1 MKILFVNP
9 PNTTS
14 LGFTEKGKYV
24 TENIGNQFFLLPR
37 IPFEVTAILNKSNI
51 NTDINLLD
59 YEWYKN
65 PNLSNEN
72 IIEIIVDKKP
82 DIILTT
88 LISQASADTIDW
100 LTTKLK
106 EKLSNCIII
115 VGGQAILH
123 LKDKIFKFCP
133 NVDFAYI
140 GDANGNLTKLLQNLI
155 NKKEISGIEGLIFK
169 QNKIIKVNEIKNNL
183 ELMNYIS
190 EELYD
195 KHKNLILEVVKS
207 CKQNNM
213 YVLGLMESFKGCP
226 FMCSFC
232 AAKGKIRERDID
244 KCLKEIEYLYNLGI
258 YRFYFM
264 DLTFGV
270 NRFKTEEL
278 LQKLSKFKEINPNF
292 EFRCVT
298 RVDIINEKFVKSLE
312 NAGCYEIGL
321 GVECN
326 DSSVLNLMSKHITEN
341 KTSEALK
348 ILGESKI
355 SFKLFLIE
363 GYKGS
368 SSKSSKKTFEL
379 LNILESKGYNYFIQ
393 PALSRDIIPSFDG
406 FKIREQKGILKRGT
420 MHQLDFRNDCR
431 HYGWDTNR
439 TIRVM
444 CLLILAYPS
453 TELGKEYKDIELQ
466 KRIPLDLPFAKD
478 NIKFDTLVQFI
489 KKLENKDTLPLKLD
503 LIHYLDGILTIEE
516 IEDRLFRLYNKK
528 LTKSTIRKEIDYC
541 IKELRDV
548 GLIDSFGNPN
558 LKDNIKLDNKT
569 EFNNINYLEIDEKSL
584 LFWNGKDQR
593 YLYAPLK
600 KEVIDIKTCLFKN
613 IPEEVFEF
621 FIFAKGKY
629 PIGEISE
636 RLYKIFKDKEGFS
649 NLNESKETTEKI
661 YLSCKNYGLCN

>member
-183 ELMNYIS
+183 ELMNYTS

-298 RVDIINEKFVKSLE
+298 RVDIINEKFVK
-312 NAGCYEIGL
+312 
-321 GVECN
+321 
-326 DSSVLNLMSKHITEN
+326 
-341 KTSEALK
+341 
-348 ILGESKI
+348 
-355 SFKLFLIE
+355 
-363 GYKGS
+363 
-368 SSKSSKKTFEL
+368 
-379 LNILESKGYNYFIQ
+379 
-393 PALSRDIIPSFDG
+393 
-406 FKIREQKGILKRGT
+406 
-420 MHQLDFRNDCR
+420 
-431 HYGWDTNR
+431 
-439 TIRVM
+439 
-444 CLLILAYPS
+444 
-453 TELGKEYKDIELQ
+453 
-466 KRIPLDLPFAKD
+466 
-478 NIKFDTLVQFI
+478 
-489 KKLENKDTLPLKLD
+489 KLENKDTLPLKLD

-569 EFNNINYLEIDEKSL
+569 EYNNINYLEIDEKSL